1 MNVSINSI
9 VDSDNLLEQI
19 GLSAIIYWIETKG
32 YACIGELAQSNYIN
46 IEKSIGTEPFYN
58 LLIDAIE
65 NGKLSLELLVG
76 KMAVKRL
83 MKTATKS

>member
-19 GLSAIIYWIETKG
+19 GLSVIIHWLETKG
-32 YACIGELAQSNYIN
+32 YACIGESSQSNYIN

-83 MKTATKS
+83 MKTAIKS